1 MKRMSQIILLFL
13 WIASLQA
20 QQLQQNS
27 QETKVKFKVKNLGIS
42 VDGDFSEVAI
52 TSIFNEMDLQSSLV
66 VGVIQVISIDT
77 NNQKRD
83 KHLLESDYFDADKYP
98 EIRLESRKIE
108 RVSEN
113 QYIMKADLS
122 IKGTTKS
129 IEIPIEIIEK
139 NDEVVM
145 KSEFVID
152 RRDFKVGDRSWV
164 LTDSVNINVVYT
176 ANK

>member
-1 MKRMSQIILLFL
+1 MKKMSQIILLFL

>member
-1 MKRMSQIILLFL
+1 MKKMSQIILLFL

-66 VGVIQVISIDT
+66 VGIIQVNSIDT
-77 NNQKRD
+77 NNKKRD